1 MHYAAKENL
10 FKRFENMRE
19 SLIFQY
25 KKGDLTKKEYVHES
39 HDILIRHQAK
49 PFKNVD
55 SFEKA
60 VFNYQYYNTMAKYSH
75 MKAEELRLKEKHIE
89 LSRSYIERKDRYYRQ
104 KDQMTWKAV
113 QIKNFWE
120 IEAYYI
126 KVRSEFLK
134 QRIFEIVFHEHPN
147 VIFHSRGE
155 WLKNR
160 LEEEGLFNHQ
170 TKRSIIEN
178 YVNEKY

>member
-1 MHYAAKENL
+1 MHYVAEKNL

-25 KKGDLTKKEYVHES
+25 KKGDLTKKEYVRES
-39 HDILIRHQAK
+39 HDLLIRHQAK
-49 PFKNVD
+49 PFQNVD

-60 VFNYQYYNTMAKYSH
+60 VFNYQYYNTMAKYTH
-75 MKAEELRLKEKHIE
+75 MKAEELRLKAKHSE
-89 LSRSYIERKDRYYRQ
+89 LFRAHIERKDRYYRQ

-113 QIKNFWE
+113 QIKNFCG

-126 KVRSEFLK
+126 NVKSLFLK
-134 QRIFEIVFHEHPN
+134 QKIFEIVFHDHPT

-160 LEEEGLFNHQ
+160 LDEEGLFNHQ
-170 TKRSIIEN
+170 TKHSVIEN